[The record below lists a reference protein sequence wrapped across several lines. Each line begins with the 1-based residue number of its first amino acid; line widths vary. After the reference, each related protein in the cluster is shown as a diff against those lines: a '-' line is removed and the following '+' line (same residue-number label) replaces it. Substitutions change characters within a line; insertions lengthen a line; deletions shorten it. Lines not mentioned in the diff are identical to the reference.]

1 MRFERLRL
9 LLREQVADG
18 LAVDVELDESVLD
31 ASAISVATAAAVDEV
46 DATDEETEDDAED
59 ELLELLLPES
69 RLAKESVTASVNSD
83 TVLPQK
89 VITRLT
95 LSIMHARW
103 TLVSSGV
110 KKAVLQSDV
119 APETQGGVRV
129 PESLF

>member
-31 ASAISVATAAAVDEV
+31 ASTISVATAAAVDEV

>member
-1 MRFERLRL
+1 M
-9 LLREQVADG
+9 
-18 LAVDVELDESVLD
+18 LD
-31 ASAISVATAAAVDEV
+31 ASTISVATAAAVDEV

-110 KKAVLQSDV
+110 KKAVLQSDE